1 MAKALMK
8 SNTAVCS
15 GGDEESTSNLVG
27 CLLEPIARD
36 IINTQ
41 NYQIQTMKSLL
52 DFVGAQE
59 SNDCKIGGATAS
71 FDLANAGAGDV
82 ACEDQTIP
90 CNARESSGG
99 STDSGA
105 YSQGSTTAV
114 AWAVAIAMCLFYRD

>member
-15 GGDEESTSNLVG
+15 GGDEESASNLAG
-27 CLLEPIARD
+27 CLLEPIARG

-41 NYQIQTMKSLL
+41 NHQIQTMKSLL

-59 SNDCKIGGATAS
+59 SNDCKIGGATES
-71 FDLANAGAGDV
+71 SEVANAGVGDV
-82 ACEDQTIP
+82 ACEDETIP
-90 CNARESSGG
+90 CNAREPSGG

-105 YSQGSTTAV
+105 YSQGSTNAV
-114 AWAVAIAMCLFYRD
+114 ALAVAIAMCLFYRD